1 MKRVSVDADSSVTA
15 DQLIKVLAGVGYEAH
30 ELDAGLLSATGLID
44 DIAIDKYAFVRNAY
58 LQRRRSLVYDGNP
71 PDEEEVDDM
80 PMTEPAPAAPAASA
94 APAVAAPARAAPAAA
109 R

>member
-1 MKRVSVDADSSVTA
+1 
-15 DQLIKVLAGVGYEAH
+15 
-30 ELDAGLLSATGLID
+30 LLSATGLID

-71 PDEEEVDDM
+71 PDEDEVDDM
-80 PMTEPAPAAPAASA
+80 PVSAAPAASA
-94 APAVAAPARAAPAAA
+94 ASSAPATKA